1 MSTPAKPVRPGF
13 HTLTP
18 YVAVRE
24 APELIEFVQKV
35 FGAEGKILGTGSQ
48 GGIHAEYRIG
58 DSMVMI
64 GGGAQWRG
72 PSRPMALHLY
82 VPDADATY
90 ERALRAGATSLYA
103 PMDQPYGDRE
113 AGIRDLAGNLWFL
126 GTHRG
131 ASYIPEGMRTV
142 TPHLFASGAAKMI
155 DFLKAAFGA
164 DEEVCEKA
172 PDTTVIHARV
182 RIGDSVV
189 ELGEARPEWPPMPA
203 TFMLYV
209 DDADAWYRRAVRAGA
224 TSLAEPA
231 DQPFGGRMASVADSS
246 GNQWYLATTL
256 SNKV

>member
-1 MSTPAKPVRPGF
+1 MSTPAKPIRPGF
-13 HTLTP
+13 HTVTP

-24 APELIEFVQKV
+24 APELIEFVRQA

-64 GGGAQWRG
+64 GGGAQWKG
-72 PSRPMALHLY
+72 PSRPVALHLY
-82 VPDADATY
+82 VPDADAAY
-90 ERALRAGATSLYA
+90 ERALRAGATSIYE
-103 PMDQPYGDRE
+103 PTDQPYGDRE
-113 AGIRDLAGNLWFL
+113 AGVRDLAGNLWFI

-131 ASYIPEGMRTV
+131 ASHIPRGMRTV
-142 TPHLFASGAAKMI
+142 TPHLFAHGTPKMI
-155 DFLKAAFGA
+155 DFLKAAFA
-164 DEEVCEKA
+164 AVEEVCEMA
-172 PDTTVIHARV
+172 PDGAVVHARV

-203 TFMLYV
+203 TIMLYV

-231 DQPFGGRMASVADSS
+231 DQAYGAGVAAVTDNFD
-246 GNQWYLATTL
+246 NQWYLATPL
-256 SNKV
+256 REKA